1 MWAAILHWVSALL
14 NGKFR
19 THLSIARL
27 SVQADKWQ
35 PGCPVC
41 ALLKYVTKFP
51 CETFG
56 FYVAMVY
63 REYRVYLSKITLG
76 SSLNGSIHP
85 LSPSKC
91 NLDQTTPKRQAQITR
106 FYSTAFRSSPVNSI
120 SRMILLRSSAFCESL
135 DSDTSISSSS

>member
-135 DSDTSISSSS
+135 GSDTRISSAG